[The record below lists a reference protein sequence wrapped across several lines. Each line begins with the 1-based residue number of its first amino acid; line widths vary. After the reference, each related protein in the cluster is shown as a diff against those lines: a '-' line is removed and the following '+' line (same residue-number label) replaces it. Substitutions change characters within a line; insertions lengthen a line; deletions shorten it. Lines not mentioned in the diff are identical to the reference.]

1 MLFGIIT
8 FPSSINGGMVSVYNL
23 TLVCDCRQSMKVI
36 SAAGLRLYFG
46 KLIIIFVWSWARRT
60 NWDLINPIMWLD
72 SNCLFCCTADLILY
86 VFYCFS

>member
-36 SAAGLRLYFG
+36 SAAGLRLY
-46 KLIIIFVWSWARRT
+46 LVS
-60 NWDLINPIMWLD
+60 
-72 SNCLFCCTADLILY
+72 
-86 VFYCFS
+86 